1 MLRTNRLESI
11 RLNISDCPGY
21 STKLWLGHPS
31 TVVDRAMIVLTGPI
45 LAVYY
50 GIALLTEISRWMK
63 LAEFR
68 VDCPSLLAVWER

>member
-1 MLRTNRLESI
+1 MLRTKGLESI
-11 RLNISDCPGY
+11 RHNISDCPGY
-21 STKLWLGHPS
+21 STKLWLGRPS
-31 TVVDRAMIVLTGPI
+31 TVVDRAMIILTGPI

>member
-1 MLRTNRLESI
+1 MLRTNGLESI

-31 TVVDRAMIVLTGPI
+31 TVVDRAMIILTGLI
-45 LAVYY
+45 LAVYF

-68 VDCPSLLAVWER
+68 VDCPSFLAVWER